1 MATRIEKFI
10 GGPSDLVVEQSVKD
24 MIDQNSNK
32 YLLINLLSH
41 RARELN
47 GGSRALVDVP
57 PPHTPLEVAI
67 AEARAD
73 KLKYVRNDEEPEAD
87 KEPTPEEK

>member
-1 MATRIEKFI
+1 
-10 GGPSDLVVEQSVKD
+10 
-24 MIDQNSNK
+24 MIDQNTNK
-32 YLLINLLSH
+32 YLLINLLAH

-73 KLKYVRNDEEPEAD
+73 KLKYIRNDEEPKADEAPAAE
-87 KEPTPEEK
+87 KEA